1 MYDLSEPEC
10 AALAVL
16 CVSAEVLCVEGA
28 EGRMTIRDMV
38 RDAQREIRD
47 TELQPERA
55 RQLLSHL
62 SAIIGN
68 CNDEIRVAD
77 AEYATV
83 LLQALDTE
91 KKANR
96 AKLRAECSPEFNRKR
111 EARDTKELVIELVRC
126 LKYLLRSVEEEMRL
140 AGRS

>member
-1 MYDLSEPEC
+1 
-10 AALAVL
+10 
-16 CVSAEVLCVEGA
+16 
-28 EGRMTIRDMV
+28 MTVRDMV
-38 RDAQREIRD
+38 REAQKELRDAD
-47 TELQPERA
+47 VQPERA

-77 AEYATV
+77 AEYAIV

-96 AKLRAECSPEFNRKR
+96 AKLRAECSKEFSRKR
-111 EARDTKELVIELVRC
+111 EARDTKELVIELVRS

-140 AGRS
+140 AGRH